1 MEPGSKNKKQKPYV
15 PPTLTKLT
23 AEQAKKLVAERTHR
37 NDQEAAEF
45 LESRRQE
52 KPRQKEEKYR
62 PNDCE
67 GKSASALPRRRLPE
81 QIH

>member
-1 MEPGSKNKKQKPYV
+1 VGPGSKNKKQKPYL

-52 KPRQKEEKYR
+52 KPQQKEENSVQTTPRK
-62 PNDCE
+62 
-67 GKSASALPRRRLPE
+67 KHSALPRRRQPE